1 MELIHQKLKK
11 EFHRVNEL
19 VKEGIQMHIKS
30 LERMGMPRE
39 QIIRADVPPV
49 LAECQRR
56 LKRAREAVLNPKN
69 DRELL
74 LCIKLLEQIEGG
86 WKIDPRAK

>member
-1 MELIHQKLKK
+1 MELIHTKLKK

-19 VKEGIQMHIKS
+19 VREGIQAHIKN
-30 LERMGMPRE
+30 LERMGIPKD
-39 QIIRADVPPV
+39 QIIKTDVPPV

-69 DRELL
+69 DKELT